1 MTPGQIEPNLVY
13 IIHKLKIIFTFSNR
27 IKKKKMTETVWLTKP
42 KAGNTVWQF
51 TEKIY
56 QLLYI
61 DLWVRKDLSFLRVT
75 SEELIK
81 AMDSFPQNDVEI
93 HVCTTVFIVLRY

>member
-1 MTPGQIEPNLVY
+1 
-13 IIHKLKIIFTFSNR
+13 
-27 IKKKKMTETVWLTKP
+27 MTETVWLTKP
-42 KAGNTVWQF
+42 KAVNTVWQF

-56 QLLYI
+56 QLIYI

-93 HVCTTVFIVLRY
+93 HIPPYLLALYLFPKHPVITEALKCSRASNNPHHQLP

>member
-1 MTPGQIEPNLVY
+1 
-13 IIHKLKIIFTFSNR
+13 
-27 IKKKKMTETVWLTKP
+27 MTETVWLTKP
-42 KAGNTVWQF
+42 KAVNTVWQF

-81 AMDSFPQNDVEI
+81 AMDSLSTSPPLQKKHIYKN
-93 HVCTTVFIVLRY
+93 R